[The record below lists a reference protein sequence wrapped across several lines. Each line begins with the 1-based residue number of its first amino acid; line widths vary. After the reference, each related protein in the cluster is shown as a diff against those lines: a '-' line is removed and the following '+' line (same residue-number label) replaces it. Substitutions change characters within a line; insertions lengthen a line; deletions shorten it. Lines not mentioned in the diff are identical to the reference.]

1 MFRLTGL
8 CLAAVVSLGLSSGAA
23 FAKNPEKRGQIDLLS
38 PNIGGHRESSKP
50 KEIVV
55 IPSKPSSGQK
65 PSGNQPRKLGTGKGA
80 QPLLL
85 PAIQN
90 IREPARRTTTQ

>member
-23 FAKNPEKRGQIDLLS
+23 FAKNPEKRGQIDLFS

-55 IPSKPSSGQK
+55 IPSKP